1 MRNGAGGCAAGGGMG
16 WGLQPRNCSVLL
28 GRGRRDSRDRQGCI
42 APSLARSSPGG
53 ARVGGELAW
62 GGLPGGTGRELGC
75 CGPSCARILIVASPF
90 SIKAG
95 GRPRSWQGECSSP
108 FQQLQAAL
116 LLVTWGPG
124 TRSGE
129 GAAPLCGAVC
139 GWNLSLL
146 PIPFLLRPQ
155 PLCPAEGWSQLCP
168 MATPSPGGAA
178 ARRAGCT
185 FSPLLLWEGW
195 IWLPNAPP
203 CFSIPS
209 CSARTRRP
217 SWGTS
222 TPWDTHGTGAPR
234 AGPAPSATS
243 SGVGLAPELSP
254 PSRRS

>member
-1 MRNGAGGCAAGGGMG
+1 MG
-16 WGLQPRNCSVLL
+16 WGLQPRNCSVLP

-53 ARVGGELAW
+53 AKGGGELAW

-75 CGPSCARILIVASPF
+75 CGPSCAGILFVASPF
-90 SIKAG
+90 LIKAG

-116 LLVTWGPG
+116 VLVTWGPG

-168 MATPSPGGAA
+168 VATPSPGGAA
-178 ARRAGCT
+178 GRRAGCP
-185 FSPLLLWEGW
+185 FSH
-195 IWLPNAPP
+195 
-203 CFSIPS
+203 S
-209 CSARTRRP
+209 CCGRAR
-217 SWGTS
+217 
-222 TPWDTHGTGAPR
+222 
-234 AGPAPSATS
+234 
-243 SGVGLAPELSP
+243 SGS
-254 PSRRS
+254 